1 MLTPRELNELVQKLR
16 TTKVLTIYYDA
27 RVTDPAMRDAWRP
40 AIASAIRPIRMAI
53 ADEAERAEL
62 DRAAAFLDD
71 RLPPLGG
78 VWGAPG
84 WVAFL
89 TAAGPRY
96 VEELPIH
103 TRTIAV
109 WRDGPAVAPYLR
121 ALKQH
126 RPVVVVL
133 VDSQSARLYRYAWSR
148 LTALPDMTL
157 QVQTEAATP
166 RQTPS
171 VAPELSH
178 PGARSAV
185 GSERM
190 QRRRSAAFQRLITPL
205 GRRLAELAGDD
216 GWIVIGG
223 TPEWAH
229 LAGNGLPAQLEGRVL
244 VSSTLQNDEREE
256 DIAREAERAAT
267 ELRATHGRVLV
278 DRLTEQSGA
287 NGRGAMGVAA
297 VQRALRVPAVNLLI
311 MSPEF
316 VRLHPDDAEDITRAA
331 LNQGADVEVLSSD
344 AAARLD
350 KTAGGI
356 AARLRFSLDR
366 PAQPDATAREQHNTA
381 PMPSAG

>member
-1 MLTPRELNELVQKLR
+1 MLTPSELNELVQELR
-16 TTKVLTIYYDA
+16 TTKVLTIYYGE

-53 ADEAERAEL
+53 VDEAERAEL

-78 VWGAPG
+78 MWGAPG

-96 VEELPIH
+96 VDELPVQPP
-103 TRTIAV
+103 TIAV

-126 RPVVVVL
+126 RPVIMVL
-133 VDSQSARLYRYAWSR
+133 VDSRSARFYRYAWST

-157 QVQTEAATP
+157 EVETKAAVP
-166 RQTPS
+166 KQTPS
-171 VAPELSH
+171 VAPERSH
-178 PGARSAV
+178 RAPRSAV
-185 GSERM
+185 GSEQM
-190 QRRRSAAFQRLITPL
+190 QRRRSAAFQRLITLL
-205 GRRLAELAGDD
+205 GRRLTELAGGD
-216 GWIVIGG
+216 GWVVIAG

-229 LAGNGLPAQLEGRVL
+229 LAGNALPKQFEGRVL
-244 VSSTLQNDEREE
+244 VSPTLHNDEREE
-256 DIAREAERAAT
+256 DIMREAARAAT
-267 ELRATHGRVLV
+267 ELRAAHGRALI
-278 DRLTEQSGA
+278 DRLTEASGT

-297 VQRALRVPAVNLLI
+297 VQRALRAPAVNLLI

-316 VRLHPDDAEDITRAA
+316 IRLHAHDAEDMTRAA

-344 AAARLD
+344 AATRLD
-350 KTAGGI
+350 RTAGGI

-366 PAQPDATAREQHNTA
+366 PAQPDVTAREQRNTA
-381 PMPSAG
+381 PMPGAG